1 MPVVTAAAYEDLRG
15 RARGR
20 FEQLSTAAAFAPEKE
35 LARLCDRALEEIDV
49 LSLDAYPAAPRV
61 VEDAAVP
68 DGLVAGVPDGSA
80 EEKATTWVV
89 PLRAF
94 EDLRARALGRLQGIR
109 GMVRRSSSS
118 ELEAACDLAAEALPP
133 WGDESWEQARKA
145 RHGGGDYRDAT
156 WTPVAGRPDD
166 PAPGVADGVRRQQ
179 FAHGHPVEEPD
190 ESSVHWQAGYETGRA
205 HERQAPRMS
214 DEIRLPGTLVD
225 VPVRGSHHAD
235 RGDPAPEPESPFP
248 YRDGDT
254 TVLGPGVF
262 TDGHVITWEGQMFE
276 RQSEAD
282 VRALSAEAL
291 PALDRSLASAAEDL
305 RDLCRLLDDGSQQL
319 GLAECALGSV
329 GEARLVAGSED
340 PGPRLLAELQGGPG
354 ALLSDGELRQVL
366 EWRRVHKNAPEVD
379 APQTPEDIRDSGR
392 AEAKLRFRLDEW
404 E

>member
-20 FEQLSTAAAFAPEKE
+20 LEGLRTAMAFASEKE
-35 LARLCDRALEEIDV
+35 LARVCDAALEEIDV

-68 DGLVAGVPDGSA
+68 DGLVAGVPGSG

-145 RHGGGDYRDAT
+145 QHGGGDYRDAT

-179 FAHGHPVEEPD
+179 FAHGHPVEGPD

-205 HERQAPRMS
+205 HERQAPRMV
-214 DEIRLPGTLVD
+214 DAPGV
-225 VPVRGSHHAD
+225 
-235 RGDPAPEPESPFP
+235 EFP

-276 RQSEAD
+276 PQSDQD
-282 VRALSAEAL
+282 VRALSDEGL
-291 PALDRSLASAAEDL
+291 RAA
-305 RDLCRLLDDGSQQL
+305 
-319 GLAECALGSV
+319 
-329 GEARLVAGSED
+329 VADEIQSM
-340 PGPRLLAELQGGPG
+340 GPG

-366 EWRRVHKNAPEVD
+366 EWRRVYKNAPEVD
-379 APQTPEDIRDSGR
+379 APQTAEDVRASGR